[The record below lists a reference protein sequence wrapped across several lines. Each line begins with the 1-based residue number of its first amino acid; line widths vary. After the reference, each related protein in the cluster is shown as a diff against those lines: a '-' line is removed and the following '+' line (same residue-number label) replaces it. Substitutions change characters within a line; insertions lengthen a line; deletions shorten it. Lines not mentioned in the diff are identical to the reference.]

1 VAKNDEN
8 IEINYKGLKRTM
20 QTSQRVI
27 VIHSPHSGRSSKLSE
42 AMSYLQQTGL
52 EIVNTISIADL
63 DDLPAQGTTWKQ
75 SGIDVAIAA
84 GGDGLVGGVITHIAE
99 SGLPLGILPLGTS
112 NDVARSLHIP
122 QDLNAASQVIAHG
135 KEQKVDIG
143 VAHPAEQAPHLAT
156 KHQSGPLLSQ
166 VAPQKHGF
174 FAHALIIGVNVQFAR
189 IATNVATRQRF
200 GRMTYPYAALETLV
214 SHDSLDI
221 QLEFE
226 GLLIPQA
233 TTSTQIQ
240 TPATPETSTSLHGRA
255 LQVAVINTPIF
266 GGQREF
272 AIPGTSFDDRLLD
285 IVMIEEM
292 DLGKLGKIVAHF
304 FGPRDNEEVH
314 PSNGGVQH
322 FTHHPAELTGIPGI
336 HHVQARG
343 VTITTS
349 ADPRD
354 ATLDGEVRGQTP
366 MYVHVADE
374 RIRVKVPDQA

>member
-1 VAKNDEN
+1 
-8 IEINYKGLKRTM
+8 M
-20 QTSQRVI
+20 QKAQRAV
-27 VIHSPHSGRSSKLSE
+27 VIHSPYSGRSAKLSE
-42 AMSYLQQTGL
+42 AISYLEETGL

-63 DDLPAQGTTWKQ
+63 DDLPAQGPIWKANAIDIVI
-75 SGIDVAIAA
+75 SG

-112 NDVARSLHIP
+112 NDIARSLNIP
-122 QDLNAASQVIAHG
+122 QDLQEAARVIAQGDEHL
-135 KEQKVDIG
+135 VDIG
-143 VAHPAEQAPHLAT
+143 VAKPAEQAPHLAT

-166 VAPQKHGF
+166 VAPQKHAY
-174 FAHALIIGVNVQFAR
+174 FAHALTIGVNVQFAR

-214 SHDSLDI
+214 SHDALDI
-221 QLEFE
+221 ELEFDRLAMPKSTVTTQE
-226 GLLIPQA
+226 QESPITAQA
-233 TTSTQIQ
+233 
-240 TPATPETSTSLHGRA
+240 ELKTSLKCRA
-255 LQVAVINTPIF
+255 LQVAIINAPIF

-272 AIPGTSFDDRLLD
+272 ALPGTRFDDRLLD
-285 IVMIEEM
+285 IVVIEEM
-292 DLGKLGKIVAHF
+292 DIGKFGRIVAHF
-304 FGPRDNEEVH
+304 FGPKE
-314 PSNGGVQH
+314 NGATTLANGERG

-343 VTITTS
+343 VTIMTS

-374 RIRVKVPDQA
+374 QLRVKVPA

>member
-1 VAKNDEN
+1 
-8 IEINYKGLKRTM
+8 M
-20 QTSQRVI
+20 QTKRVI
-27 VIHSPHSGRSSKLSE
+27 LVHSPHSGRSSKLSE
-42 AMSYLQQTGL
+42 AITYLKETGL

-63 DDLPAQGTTWKQ
+63 DDLPAQGTTWKE
-75 SGIDVAIAA
+75 SGIEVAIAA

-112 NDVARSLHIP
+112 NDVARSFHIP
-122 QDLNAASQVIAHG
+122 QDIQAAAQVIAQG

-143 VAHPAEQAPHLAT
+143 VAKPAEQAPHLAT
-156 KHQSGPLLSQ
+156 KHQSGPLLEH
-166 VAPQKHGF
+166 VAPQSHGF
-174 FAHALIIGVNVQFAR
+174 FAHALTIGVNVQFAR

-226 GLLIPQA
+226 GLFIPQT
-233 TTSTQIQ
+233 TTSTQVQ
-240 TPATPETSTSLHGRA
+240 TSLRCRA

-266 GGQREF
+266 GGQREL

-285 IVMIEEM
+285 IVVIEEM
-292 DLGKLGKIVAHF
+292 DIGKLGGIMAHYF
-304 FGPRDNEEVH
+304 VPKKNAEA
-314 PSNGGVQH
+314 PLSNGGEQH
-322 FTHHPAELTGIPGI
+322 FTHHPAELSGIPGI
-336 HHVQARG
+336 HHVQAHG
-343 VTITTS
+343 VTISTS

-374 RIRVKVPDQA
+374 RLRVKVPDPA